1 MYFQKIELMVFANSQ
16 PQFPLPSQQ
25 EPSNMT
31 SLSGNGAEPKSG
43 SSSNGLIAG
52 RDDLNLGQYN
62 FLSFGLWQLLKIRLV
77 DHPGHQYGRKIAKLI
92 KDGKVTHKD
101 IQNGL
106 DEIQE
111 RERMAREALVQAVGC
126 LPAYEA
132 ERIAIE
138 ILEKNLFFRVWFGR
152 YWGPEMM
159 RSGNENELDLTKCIN
174 WTKESHLSSLQKLIR
189 SLIIDNGFIEKSLKK
204 KLVEQKDGSFTSR
217 DFSQESFNTL

>member
-1 MYFQKIELMVFANSQ
+1 
-16 PQFPLPSQQ
+16 
-25 EPSNMT
+25 MT

-77 DHPGHQYGRKIAKLI
+77 DHPGHQMEKSPSRIFKAFSMKF
-92 KDGKVTHKD
+92 KR
-101 IQNGL
+101 
-106 DEIQE
+106 E
-111 RERMAREALVQAVGC
+111 RERERLTQESLLRAVLHAVHC
-126 LPAYEA
+126 LPVHEA
-132 ERIAIE
+132 QRIVIE
-138 ILEKNLFFRVWFGR
+138 VLKKDLQVREWFGR

-174 WTKESHLSSLQKLIR
+174 WIKESHLSSLQKLIR